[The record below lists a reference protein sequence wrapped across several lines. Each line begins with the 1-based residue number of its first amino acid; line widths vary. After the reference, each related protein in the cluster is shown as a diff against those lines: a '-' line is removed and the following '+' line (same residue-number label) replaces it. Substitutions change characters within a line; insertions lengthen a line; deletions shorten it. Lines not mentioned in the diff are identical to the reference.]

1 MHYTYNQRNVTYSI
15 VVSFCYSCWNF
26 SDKKQPIHHTVV
38 CSRLERTT
46 TTIAVKA
53 AEIVPALLV
62 KATGRTRWRSTRI
75 NGFTLPALHAPL
87 SVISCGKQVAKKW
100 TKSRQAKWEEK
111 TQKHQYT
118 SIVYLSM
125 SNWIMSVTS
134 ISQSFMCFNAWAW
147 MSRFFKCRKNQGF
160 HHQKAHFEIP
170 EIPPAARPSSLVEM
184 HQNPV
189 TLLTSASTRPPRY
202 RWRYQ
207 LSRSHVWFRKKPKVS
222 EL

>member
-111 TQKHQYT
+111 TPT
-118 SIVYLSM
+118 SIYI
-125 SNWIMSVTS
+125 NS
-134 ISQSFMCFNAWAW
+134 ILKYVQLDHVSYKYFAELHVFQRMG
-147 MSRFFKCRKNQGF
+147 MDVPFFQ
-160 HHQKAHFEIP
+160 
-170 EIPPAARPSSLVEM
+170 V
-184 HQNPV
+184 
-189 TLLTSASTRPPRY
+189 
-202 RWRYQ
+202 
-207 LSRSHVWFRKKPKVS
+207 
-222 EL
+222 